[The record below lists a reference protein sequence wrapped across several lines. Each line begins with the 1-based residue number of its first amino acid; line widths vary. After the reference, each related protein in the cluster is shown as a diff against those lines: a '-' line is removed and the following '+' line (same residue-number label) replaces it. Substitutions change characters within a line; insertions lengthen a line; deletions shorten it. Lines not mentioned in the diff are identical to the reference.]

1 MAMRYCAKIPA
12 VVEGARNAQAFKIAA
27 AVLKDWDL
35 DASTAWGILTA
46 WNQGNYPPLSDEEL
60 TTVLK
65 GAGKYG
71 KHEPGRLAR
80 QLSRPTADTASFAF
94 KALSAPVAAR

>member
-1 MAMRYCAKIPA
+1 MPVPR
-12 VVEGARNAQAFKIAA
+12 GALKVAA
-27 AVLKDWDL
+27 AALKDFAL
-35 DASTAWGILTA
+35 DESTAWSILTT
-46 WNQGNYPPLSDEEL
+46 WNRGNYPPLSDEEL